1 MLLSADLG
9 CAQCSVKVK
18 SIIRK
23 RHMQP
28 LLDIWNL
35 ESQHSK
41 RIRILGI
48 GNFYGKQL
56 EQLRHEYATHS
67 KC

>member
-1 MLLSADLG
+1 
-9 CAQCSVKVK
+9 
-18 SIIRK
+18 
-23 RHMQP
+23 
-28 LLDIWNL
+28 LDIWNL

>member
-1 MLLSADLG
+1 M
-9 CAQCSVKVK
+9 K
-18 SIIRK
+18 
-23 RHMQP
+23 P

-35 ESQHSK
+35 ESQDSK

-48 GNFYGKQL
+48 GNFNGKQL
-56 EQLRHEYATHS
+56 EQLRHEYATHL